1 VESRLSQ
8 DQNQP
13 LDPEALRASQFSDIS
28 SGLNGALDSIATS
41 GLKKR
46 QLFIAFMIFVVT
58 NAADQLAKQVA
69 RTELAPFQDVSYL
82 GGWLR
87 FHHSENPGAFLSLG
101 AQFGANMRF
110 GVFTILV
117 VAFLIWATWMLIKKA
132 GHANMMFVLGW
143 ALLISGGFA
152 NVIDRAVK
160 GTVTDF
166 MVMGQGAFTT
176 GVFNIADMA
185 IMFGILIVL
194 FFGRE
199 TQSRGPMSR

>member
-1 VESRLSQ
+1 MADDS
-8 DQNQP
+8 NQP
-13 LDPEALRASQFSDIS
+13 LDSDALRAAQFSDIS
-28 SGLNGALDSIATS
+28 SGLNGALDSIAIS
-41 GLKKR
+41 VLKKR
-46 QLFIAFMIFVVT
+46 QLFIAFVIFVVT
-58 NAADQLAKQVA
+58 NLVDQALKQVA
-69 RTELAPFQDVSYL
+69 RTTLAPFQDVNYL

-117 VAFLIWATWMLIKKA
+117 IVFLIWATWMLIKKA
-132 GHANMMFVLGW
+132 GQVNMMFVLGW

-166 MVMGQGAFTT
+166 IVVGQGVLTT
-176 GVFNIADMA
+176 GIFNIADMA

-199 TQSRGPMSR
+199 AQVNKMGFSR